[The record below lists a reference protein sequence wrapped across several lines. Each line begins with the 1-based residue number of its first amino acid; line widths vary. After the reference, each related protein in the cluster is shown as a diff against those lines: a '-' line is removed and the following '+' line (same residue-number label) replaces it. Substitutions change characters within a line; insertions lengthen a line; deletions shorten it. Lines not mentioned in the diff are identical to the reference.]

1 MDGNL
6 LIRSTSSRINLSAFG
21 IYAVGVKMA
30 KADLIKF
37 RELLIS
43 DAEFQEKFR
52 KAAEAYNG
60 EQRTFRE

>member
-21 IYAVGVKMA
+21 IYAVGVR

-60 EQRTFRE
+60 GQRTFRE